1 MITEHDKR
9 IYNTYLKVSRGSNNL
24 PFKYRKD
31 FEKLDEK
38 TFVAIKKVSSFLR
51 KFPHIK
57 MEEYFK
63 APYALYPDEK
73 HFPLDYY
80 FTLKAT
86 KAYTLYNKKQTLQDP
101 DSTEQLNNIKTSLV
115 FIYNFCKQNNI
126 LVPQYIDHKTNNEY
140 SFILHLREHN
150 ICLYTLFGYSDFE
163 KRIKSRDAEVVRF
176 IIGEE
181 IYNNISM
188 FRTKLYNSSKAM
200 KLVELGFKKISNRA

>member
-1 MITEHDKR
+1 VEVLQLITEHDKR

-63 APYALYPDEK
+63 AP
-73 HFPLDYY
+73 
-80 FTLKAT
+80 

-163 KRIKSRDAEVVRF
+163 KRVKSRDAEVVRF

-188 FRTKLYNSSKAM
+188 FRTKLYNSSKAI

>member
-1 MITEHDKR
+1 VEVLQLITEYDKR

-38 TFVAIKKVSSFLR
+38 AFVAIKKVSSFLR

-86 KAYTLYNKKQTLQDP
+86 KAYTLYNKKQTM
-101 DSTEQLNNIKTSLV
+101 KTLIVLISSIISKRPWFLYT
-115 FIYNFCKQNNI
+115 ISANKTTY
-126 LVPQYIDHKTNNEY
+126 QY
-140 SFILHLREHN
+140 HN
-150 ICLYTLFGYSDFE
+150 I
-163 KRIKSRDAEVVRF
+163 
-176 IIGEE
+176 
-181 IYNNISM
+181 
-188 FRTKLYNSSKAM
+188 
-200 KLVELGFKKISNRA
+200 